1 MHGNE
6 SEPSDFLV
14 ENIALLPKGAKV
26 LDVAMGVGRNAIYL
40 ARAGYDVYGVDISQE
55 AVALAIESAEKV
67 GVSINAQVGDLEQD
81 YRLPENTYDVVVC
94 FNYLHRPLI
103 SQIRSVIKPG
113 GFIVYETFIVD
124 QAQFGRPSNPDHLLN
139 QIDTCNQFGD
149 GVFNLQSRIHF
160 QKIEISV

>member
-6 SEPSDFLV
+6 SEPSNFLV

-67 GVSINAQVGDLEQD
+67 GVSINAHMGIGNAGNE
-81 YRLPENTYDVVVC
+81 
-94 FNYLHRPLI
+94 
-103 SQIRSVIKPG
+103 IRQG
-113 GFIVYETFIVD
+113 
-124 QAQFGRPSNPDHLLN
+124 
-139 QIDTCNQFGD
+139 C
-149 GVFNLQSRIHF
+149 
-160 QKIEISV
+160 